1 VEIVKTPKILV
12 LGYKTFGFGFDYL
25 SDSVTENINE
35 WYRFIPKIIGKKCIL
50 SFDNLAISQLQI
62 KRLFTDDGWGKFY
75 MGGDFVFTM
84 YIDAVEQQYA
94 PTSRSTER
102 ISFDRFGLLDYF
114 ATRDRFSSSYG

>member
-1 VEIVKTPKILV
+1 
-12 LGYKTFGFGFDYL
+12 
-25 SDSVTENINE
+25 
-35 WYRFIPKIIGKKCIL
+35 
-50 SFDNLAISQLQI
+50 
-62 KRLFTDDGWGKFY
+62 